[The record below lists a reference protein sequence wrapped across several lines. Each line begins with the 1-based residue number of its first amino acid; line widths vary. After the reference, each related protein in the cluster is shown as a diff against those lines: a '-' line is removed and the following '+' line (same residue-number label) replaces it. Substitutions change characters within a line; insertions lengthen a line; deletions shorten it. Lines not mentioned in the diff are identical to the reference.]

1 MSTPALRLVANSKTG
16 PIPVNGKVPP
26 KRVTNAERRSREY
39 LTPSEIDGLITAAGK
54 LGRHRHRDKSLILI
68 GYRHGL
74 RVSELTA
81 LRWDMVDL
89 KQGRLHVTR
98 LKGGSD
104 SVHPLRGPEIRALRR
119 LRRDN
124 DSPYVFCSERGG
136 PLTASSVRKLVAR
149 AGEKAGLV
157 NIHPHMLRHSCGY
170 YLANRGIDLR
180 AIQAYMGHRNVQN
193 SVRYTELSDQRF
205 KTFWKD

>member
-1 MSTPALRLVANSKTG
+1 MSTPALRLVSNVETG
-16 PIPVNGKVPP
+16 PNPVNGKVPP
-26 KRVTNAERRSREY
+26 RRVTNAERRSREY
-39 LTPSEIDGLITAAGK
+39 LTPSEIEDLITAAGK

-74 RVSELTA
+74 RVSELIA

-119 LRRDN
+119 LLRDN

-136 PLTASSVRKLVAR
+136 PLTASSVRKLIAR
-149 AGEKAGLV
+149 AGETAGLV

-205 KTFWKD
+205 KTFWRD

>member
-1 MSTPALRLVANSKTG
+1 M
-16 PIPVNGKVPP
+16 PVNGKVPP
-26 KRVTNAERRSREY
+26 RRVTNAERRSREY
-39 LTPSEIDGLITAAGK
+39 LTPSEIEDLITAASK

-74 RVSELTA
+74 RVSELIA

-89 KQGRLHVTR
+89 KQGRIHVTR

-119 LRRDN
+119 LQRDY
-124 DSPYVFCSERGG
+124 DSPYVFCSERRG

-157 NIHPHMLRHSCGY
+157 NVHPHMLRHSCGY
-170 YLANRGIDLR
+170 FLANRGIDTR
-180 AIQAYMGHRNVQN
+180 AIQAYLGHRNITHT
-193 SVRYTELSDQRF
+193 VRYTELSDQRF
-205 KTFWKD
+205 RDFWRD

>member
-1 MSTPALRLVANSKTG
+1 MAAPSLRLVSDSTIT
-16 PIPVNGKVPP
+16 PMPVNGKVPP
-26 KRVTNAERRSREY
+26 RRVTNAERRSREY
-39 LTPSEIDGLITAAGK
+39 LTPSEIEDLITAASK

-74 RVSELTA
+74 RVSELIA

-89 KQGRLHVTR
+89 KQGRIHVTR

-119 LRRDN
+119 LQRDY
-124 DSPYVFCSERGG
+124 DSPYVFCSERRG

-157 NIHPHMLRHSCGY
+157 NVHPHMLRHSCGY
-170 YLANRGIDLR
+170 FLANRGIDTR
-180 AIQAYMGHRNVQN
+180 AIQAYLGHRNITHT
-193 SVRYTELSDQRF
+193 VRYTELSDQRF
-205 KTFWKD
+205 RDFWRD

>member
-1 MSTPALRLVANSKTG
+1 MAASSLRLVSDSTIT
-16 PIPVNGKVPP
+16 PMPVNGKVPP
-26 KRVTNAERRSREY
+26 RRVTNAERRSREY
-39 LTPSEIDGLITAAGK
+39 LTPSEIEDLITATGK
-54 LGRHRHRDKSLILI
+54 SGRHRHRDKSLILI

-74 RVSELTA
+74 RVSELIA

-89 KQGRLHVTR
+89 KQGRIHVTR

-119 LRRDN
+119 LQRDY
-124 DSPYVFCSERGG
+124 DSPYVFCSERRG

-157 NIHPHMLRHSCGY
+157 NVHPHMLRHSCGY
-170 YLANRGIDLR
+170 FLANRGIDTR
-180 AIQAYMGHRNVQN
+180 AIQAYLGHRNITHT
-193 SVRYTELSDQRF
+193 VRYTELSDQRF
-205 KTFWKD
+205 RDFWRD

>member
-1 MSTPALRLVANSKTG
+1 MAAPSLRLVSDSTIT
-16 PIPVNGKVPP
+16 PMPVNGKVPP
-26 KRVTNAERRSREY
+26 RRVTNAERRSREY
-39 LTPSEIDGLITAAGK
+39 LTPSEIADLITAAGK
-54 LGRHRHRDKSLILI
+54 IGRHRHRDKSLILL

-74 RVSELTA
+74 RVSELIA

-89 KQGRLHVTR
+89 KQGRIHVTR

-119 LRRDN
+119 LQRDY
-124 DSPYVFCSERGG
+124 DSPYVFCSERRG

-157 NIHPHMLRHSCGY
+157 NVHPHMLRHSCGY
-170 YLANRGIDLR
+170 FLANRGIDTR
-180 AIQAYMGHRNVQN
+180 AIQAYLGHRNITHT
-193 SVRYTELSDQRF
+193 VRYTELSDQRF
-205 KTFWKD
+205 RDFWRD

>member
-1 MSTPALRLVANSKTG
+1 MAASSLRLVSDSTIT
-16 PIPVNGKVPP
+16 PMPVNGKVPP
-26 KRVTNAERRSREY
+26 RRVTNAERRSREY
-39 LTPSEIDGLITAAGK
+39 LTPSEIEDLITAASK

-74 RVSELTA
+74 RVSELIA

-89 KQGRLHVTR
+89 KQGRIHVTR

-119 LRRDN
+119 LQRDY
-124 DSPYVFCSERGG
+124 DSPYVFCSERRG

-157 NIHPHMLRHSCGY
+157 NVHPHMLRHSCGY
-170 YLANRGIDLR
+170 FLANRGIDTR
-180 AIQAYMGHRNVQN
+180 AIQAYLGHRNITHT
-193 SVRYTELSDQRF
+193 VRYTELSDQRF
-205 KTFWKD
+205 RDFWRD